1 MTAPRFPYDF
11 SAVSGVL
18 RILSALAAPAVPA
31 VFLSRYGSSRR
42 SLPGRLVLPVFLLL
56 CAVCAGAFGT
66 AAALDPDVC
75 LSGSGTSDAPCVV
88 DTWDELITAL
98 GAGGYV
104 KISDHYHSVSTHF
117 DGGEDISINKS
128 AWLDLNGAY
137 VETDGSI
144 SVSEEETVFTL
155 YDSWEHP
162 GVYDFLGSEPC
173 MSVGTGSSII
183 MNDGT
188 HILIEP
194 ESVAEFTG
202 IQVDGGSFIMNGDS
216 YISCILHSEAGKSK
230 ITGVTVSGGGSLSMH
245 DDSDITHFLRGVY
258 VNGGSFTMNGGDI
271 ISNGE
276 DYEYEARIDGTGVY
290 VADGSS
296 FTMNG
301 GSFTFNRAK
310 NKGGAVYIA
319 AGGSFS
325 LEGAPDFHVN
335 KAGKDEDEHD
345 SNVFLE
351 SGAKISI
358 KGKLNNTGKIGI
370 SMEAETGGVFT
381 EGYSEYNS
389 TNSTVPDPGDF
400 FTSEQKDQTL
410 IVGLVS
416 GEAALGKP
424 YTITVDSSLS
434 ASVTADKTRAIA
446 GETVALTVA
455 EGFSG
460 SLLYEG
466 KTARG
471 QVSSSDHSFTMPA
484 EDVTVRKTAA
494 MIGNTPYASLRD
506 ALQDAEEGAVIDLV
520 SDTPLSD
527 ELSDKDCVNNGGFQC
542 IGSVIR
548 AEHSVTVNLNG
559 FTARLNN
566 LSAAADLT
574 VAGSGSF
581 TVLYGTSVAGT
592 LTAKNSSTVTVK
604 ETLSGLGSLAIEDDS
619 AVVLD
624 SAVIDPSVDP
634 DELKQYAEKEDKEKI
649 KADGSTAVSVTL
661 HKISTYTLS
670 VTAPE
675 FEPVTLGYKQPDPK
689 GITITSIGNSDAEI
703 SSVELGSFK
712 VQKGGSAVQEAFELM
727 YDGEAVIKAGTTD
740 DTTYTI
746 RPAEGLDAG
755 TYSAEIL
762 VNYNDDD
769 PASAV
774 VSFTVKKAPD
784 PEPEPEQPYRM
795 DFFRLCGDCTL
806 PATGFSALRPEAL
819 AEQPKEL
826 RYEPARMRLMLPT
839 LDLDLSLVTVP
850 RQENSWAVAW
860 LGDSAGI
867 LEGSSLPGKGLSII
881 AAHNTLNDTAYGP
894 FALLGTLEPED
905 LIAAVAEDGTL
916 SFFRVYANELLAPDD
931 MESIAALAEENGLV
945 LVTCEN
951 ESPEGGYLNRRVIFA
966 AESGSRK
973 QDVDRR
979 I

>member
-1 MTAPRFPYDF
+1 MTAPRFRYDF

-18 RILSALAAPAVPA
+18 RILSALAAPAAPA
-31 VFLSRYGSSRR
+31 VFSSRYGGSRR

-75 LSGSGTSDAPCVV
+75 SSGSGTSDDPCVV
-88 DTWDELITAL
+88 DDWYKMKEAL
-98 GAGGYV
+98 EAGAYV
-104 KISDHYHSVSTHF
+104 KIHDSYYSTPTYFYGNSDIFIQNT
-117 DGGEDISINKS
+117 
-128 AWLDLNGAY
+128 AALDLNGAY
-137 VETDGSI
+137 VQTSGSI
-144 SVSEEETVFTL
+144 SVSGEGTVFTL
-155 YDSWEHP
+155 YDSYDHP
-162 GVYDFLGSEPC
+162 GGYDFTGNKPC
-173 MSVGTGSSII
+173 VIVKTGSSFI
-183 MNDGT
+183 MNKGT
-188 HILIEP
+188 GISFSP
-194 ESVAEFTG
+194 ESAAEFTG
-202 IQVDGGSFIMNGDS
+202 ILVDGGSFIMNGDS
-216 YISCILHSEAGKSK
+216 SIFYTPLSDVGESK
-230 ITGVTVSGGGSLSMH
+230 ITGVTVRGGGSLYMH
-245 DDSDITHFLRGVY
+245 GYSDIDGFLRGVY
-258 VNGGSFTMNGGDI
+258 VNGGSFTMNGGYI
-271 ISNGE
+271 KSNGE
-276 DYEYEARIDGTGVY
+276 DYGYDARIDGPGVY

-301 GSFTFNRAK
+301 GSFRYNRAK

-319 AGGSFS
+319 AGGTFS
-325 LEGAPDFHVN
+325 LEGGTVFYDN
-335 KAGKDEDEHD
+335 KAGEDPHD
-345 SNVFLE
+345 SNVFLA

-358 KGKLNNTGKIGI
+358 KGKLSNTGKIGI

-389 TNSTVPDPGDF
+389 TNGAVPDPGDF

-410 IVGLVS
+410 IFGLVG

-548 AEHSVTVNLNG
+548 ADHSVTVNLNG
-559 FTARLNN
+559 FKARLNN

-661 HKISTYTLS
+661 HKISTY
-670 VTAPE
+670 
-675 FEPVTLGYKQPDPK
+675 
-689 GITITSIGNSDAEI
+689 
-703 SSVELGSFK
+703 
-712 VQKGGSAVQEAFELM
+712 
-727 YDGEAVIKAGTTD
+727 
-740 DTTYTI
+740 
-746 RPAEGLDAG
+746 
-755 TYSAEIL
+755 
-762 VNYNDDD
+762 
-769 PASAV
+769 
-774 VSFTVKKAPD
+774 
-784 PEPEPEQPYRM
+784 RM

-826 RYEPARMRLMLPT
+826 RYEPVRMRLMLPT

-979 I
+979 V

>member
-1 MTAPRFPYDF
+1 MTAPRFRYDF
-11 SAVSGVL
+11 SAVL

-31 VFLSRYGSSRR
+31 VFSSRYGSSRR

-66 AAALDPDVC
+66 AAASDLSDIC
-75 LSGSGTSDAPCVV
+75 ISGSGTSDAPCVV
-88 DTWDELITAL
+88 DDWDKMKEAL
-98 GAGGYV
+98 EAGAYV
-104 KISDHYHSVSTHF
+104 KISDSYYSTPMNF
-117 DGGEDISINKS
+117 YGNSDISIQKT
-128 AWLDLNGAY
+128 ATLDLNGAS
-137 VETDGSI
+137 VQTNGSI
-144 SVSEEETVFTL
+144 SVSGEGTVFTL
-155 YDSWEHP
+155 YDSYEHP
-162 GVYDFLGSEPC
+162 GGYDFTGNKPC
-173 MSVGTGSSII
+173 VIVNTGSSFI
-183 MNDGT
+183 MNIKTGIYFSPT
-188 HILIEP
+188 
-194 ESVAEFTG
+194 SAAEFTG
-202 IQVDGGSFIMNGDS
+202 IQVAGGSFFMYGESFIGYTPRSDVG
-216 YISCILHSEAGKSK
+216 ESK
-230 ITGVTVSGGGSLSMH
+230 ITGVTISGSGSLSMH
-245 DDSDITHFLRGVY
+245 DYSVITGFLRGVN
-258 VNGGSFTMNGGDI
+258 VNGGSFTMNGGYI

-276 DYEYEARIDGTGVY
+276 ENGYDARIDGTGVY

-296 FTMNG
+296 FIMKG
-301 GSFTFNRAK
+301 GSFRYNRAK

-319 AGGSFS
+319 SGGSFS
-325 LEGAPDFHVN
+325 LEGAPDFYDN
-335 KAGKDEDEHD
+335 KAGEAEHD
-345 SNVFLE
+345 SNVFLA
-351 SGAKISI
+351 SSAKISI
-358 KGKLNNTGKIGI
+358 TGKLINARKIGI
-370 SMEAETGGVFT
+370 SMETETGGVFT

-389 TNSTVPDPGDF
+389 TNGAVPDPGDF
-400 FTSEQKDQTL
+400 FTSEQDDPTL
-410 IVGLVS
+410 IFGLVG

-434 ASVTADKTRAIA
+434 ASVTADKTPAIA

-466 KTARG
+466 ETARG
-471 QVSSSDHSFTMPA
+471 PVSSSDHSFTMPA

-494 MIGNTPYASLRD
+494 MIEDTPYASLRD
-506 ALQDAEEGAVIDLV
+506 ALQDAEEGAVINLV

-604 ETLSGLGSLAIEDDS
+604 ETLSGLGNLAIEDDS

-624 SAVIDPSVDP
+624 SAVIGPSVDP

-703 SSVELGSFK
+703 SSVKLGSFK

-727 YDGEAVIKAGTTD
+727 YDGKAVIKAGTTD

-894 FALLGTLEPED
+894 FALLGTLEPEN
-905 LIAAVAEDGTL
+905 LIAAVAEDGML

-973 QDVDRR
+973 
-979 I
+979 